1 MNIDRLTYETSR
13 QRDGKWVCRCPQLP
27 TVRAV
32 HTDRAEAIS
41 RCVREAF
48 TRAAEIAEERRFGV
62 PE

>member
-1 MNIDRLTYETSR
+1 MLDRFTYDTRKLRNGSWE
-13 QRDGKWVCRCPQLP
+13 CRCPQLP

-32 HTDRAEAIS
+32 HADRAEAIS

-48 TRAAEIAEERRFGV
+48 VRAAEIDEARRFGV